1 MKTDGKP
8 DLAWATAC
16 QPLILSPHS
25 ILEKKKL
32 KSQKMHLGYGLC

>member
-8 DLAWATAC
+8 DLAQATIC

-25 ILEKKKL
+25 AKEKQKL
-32 KSQKMHLGYGLC
+32 KS